1 MNHLRWLFA
10 FAVLA
15 VFLLAPVQ
23 AEPSDAYR
31 ERAYQQAI
39 DALPAT
45 QNSDG
50 GFGPLTVITDSDG
63 NTTNITTPVHES
75 FLQTVLTVHL
85 LILEKSDRLDT
96 YENWEGEQTSLAR
109 SNTTSARDWLQQ
121 YERNHEARLTPGDY
135 ALLALAYSDLGDNEN
150 ARQLMIRLLDDESK
164 GDSRFGAMDAARLIF
179 AQNHIQV
186 ELNETQN
193 ATYNELDTRL
203 MNMQLSA
210 PEPLAWALLAQPDHG
225 DRRVDMAK
233 NLHDHTRL
241 SYLTLGAWALATSGG
256 NDIPTQD
263 TLLLAYQSGAQ
274 NDEGAFIHYLLAERT
289 AKPHFSAHIP
299 LVEGGATI
307 GTGSEAGGSGNSV
320 AQVEPDEPSGAA
332 PPTGQEPPV
341 AGEGRAAFPLPAWL
355 MMATIL
361 FALGVVLVTGLA
373 YGLKREDL
381 NGPRKNIFDYIESH
395 PGEHFSKI
403 RRDLNLAPGTFQ
415 HHLSVLESGGWITSY
430 KDARYKRYFV
440 NGNRYKQM
448 IAGYQ
453 YKQKFAALANGTTR
467 DLVQFIQQHPGV
479 TQKEVAIR
487 LNLHASTVNWHANR
501 LKQAGILNPERVG
514 REVRYHVDQDV
525 VQKMMQ
531 HANN

>member
-1 MNHLRWLFA
+1 MNPLRWLIA
-10 FAVLA
+10 FALLA
-15 VFLLAPVQ
+15 ALLLAPVNLAQ
-23 AEPSDAYR
+23 PNEAYR
-31 ERAYQQAI
+31 ESAYQQAI
-39 DALPAT
+39 DGLPYT

-50 GFGPLTVITDSDG
+50 GFGPAVEVQDSEG
-63 NTTNITTPVHES
+63 NTTNITKPVHDS

-85 LILEKSDRLDT
+85 LILEKADRLDT
-96 YENWEGEQTSLAR
+96 YRNWEDKPLSLAA
-109 SNTTSARDWLQQ
+109 SNATSARDWLQQ
-121 YERNHEARLTPGDY
+121 YERDHEERLTPGDY
-135 ALLALAYSDLGDNEN
+135 ALLSLAYNDLGDSEN
-150 ARQLMIRLLDDESK
+150 AQKLLIRMLDREAE
-164 GDSRFGAMDAARLIF
+164 GDSRFGAMDTARLVV
-179 AQNHIQV
+179 AQNHVQV

-193 ATYNELDTRL
+193 ATYTKLGERL
-203 MNMQLSA
+203 EAMQLTA
-210 PEPLAWALLAQPDHG
+210 PVPLAWALLAQPDHG
-225 DRRVDMAK
+225 DRRIELAK
-233 NLHDHTRL
+233 NLDDNTKL
-241 SYLTLGAWALATSGG
+241 SYLTLGAWAMAESGG
-256 NDIPTQD
+256 NDVPTQD
-263 TLLLAYQSGAQ
+263 LLRLAYRSGAQ
-274 NDEGAFIHYLLAERT
+274 DDEGAYIHYLLAERT
-289 AKPHFSAHIP
+289 ANPHFSEHVP
-299 LVEGGATI
+299 LVEGGATV
-307 GTGSEAGGSGNSV
+307 GSGSEAGNAQENV
-320 AQVEPDEPSGAA
+320 AQVEPDETAGPT
-332 PPTGQEPPV
+332 PPGGDMPV
-341 AGEGRAAFPLPAWL
+341 AGEGGSSFPLPVWL
-355 MMATIL
+355 MMTTIL
-361 FALGVVLVTGLA
+361 LALGVVLVTGLA

-403 RRDLNLAPGTFQ
+403 RRDLDLAPGTFQ

-467 DLVQFIQQHPGV
+467 DLVQFIREHPGV
-479 TQKEVAIR
+479 TQKEVALR

>member
-1 MNHLRWLFA
+1 MHRYRWLFA
-10 FAVLA
+10 LVILLGL
-15 VFLLAPVQ
+15 LLAPVQ
-23 AEPSDAYR
+23 ASEPSEAYR
-31 ERAYQQAI
+31 GNLYQKAI
-39 DALPAT
+39 DTLPST

-50 GFGPLTVITDSDG
+50 GFGPVEEITDSEG
-63 NTTNITTPVHES
+63 NTTNVTRPEHAS

-85 LILEKSDRLDT
+85 LIIEKADRTAT
-96 YENWEGEQTSLAR
+96 YKNWEGEKTSLAA
-109 SNTTSARDWLQQ
+109 SNATSARDWLQQ
-121 YERNHEARLTPGDY
+121 YERHHEDRLTPGDY
-135 ALLALAYSDLGDNEN
+135 ALLALAYKDLGDNEN
-150 ARQLMIRLLDDESK
+150 ARQLLIRLLDKEAE
-164 GDSRFGAMDAARLIF
+164 GDSRFGAMDAARFIYT
-179 AQNHIQV
+179 QQHVQV
-186 ELNETQN
+186 ELNATQN
-193 ATYNELDTRL
+193 ATYTELGDRL
-203 MNMQLSA
+203 DGMQLGA

-225 DRRVDMAK
+225 DRRIELAK
-233 NLHDHTRL
+233 NLNDHTKL
-241 SYLTLGAWALATSGG
+241 SYLTLGAWAMAQSGG
-256 NDIPTQD
+256 NDVPTQD
-263 TLLLAYQSGAQ
+263 ILLLAYQSGARH
-274 NDEGAFIHYLLAERT
+274 NEGAYVHYLLAERT
-289 AKPHFSAHIP
+289 ANPHFSEHVP
-299 LVEGGATI
+299 LVEDGATI
-307 GTGSEAGGSGNSV
+307 GSGSEAGNAQENV
-320 AQVEPDEPSGAA
+320 AEVEPDETAGAT
-332 PPTGQEPPV
+332 PPEGDTPV
-341 AGEGRAAFPLPAWL
+341 AGGDRISFPLPAWL
-355 MMATIL
+355 MMGIIVV
-361 FALGVVLVTGLA
+361 ALAVVLVTGLA

-403 RRDLNLAPGTFQ
+403 RRDLALAPGTFQ

-467 DLVQFIQQHPGV
+467 DLVQFIREHPGV
-479 TQKEVAIR
+479 TQKEVALR